1 MGTRQQRRT
10 FYCLNLVSLQLVLWD
25 SLYGSAQVTLFK
37 AVVGFCISQKDIKER
52 KEAKN
57 DHLS

>member
-25 SLYGSAQVTLFK
+25 SLYRSAQVTLFK
-37 AVVGFCISQKDIKER
+37 AVGGFCISQKDIKER

-57 DHLS
+57 VHLS